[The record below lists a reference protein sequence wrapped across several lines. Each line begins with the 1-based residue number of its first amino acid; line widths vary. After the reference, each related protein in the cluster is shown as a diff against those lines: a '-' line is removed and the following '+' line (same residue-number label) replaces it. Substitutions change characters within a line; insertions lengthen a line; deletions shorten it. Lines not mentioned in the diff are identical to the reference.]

1 MLRATKVP
9 MWLPRSNYRA
19 EHGKHLELQTGR
31 FILPVFFFGG
41 KISTFVTAKKKHV
54 FKNKINHLFLIDNYI
69 HFA

>member
-1 MLRATKVP
+1 

-31 FILPVFFFGG
+31 FILPVFFFGE
-41 KISTFVTAKKKHV
+41 KYPPLSLPRRNIFY
-54 FKNKINHLFLIDNYI
+54 KNKINHLFLIDNYI